1 MNRRPPRPAAIN
13 GELTTSDRRV
23 KANGASPGPAHT
35 RVSSSADSEID
46 TPAAP
51 LATVRHGEGPA
62 RSGCLVASH
71 AYTGRVLNVADLEP
85 HRVRPL
91 LRAEYDSLVETGAF
105 DGERVELLDGL
116 LVTMTPQDAAHA
128 YTVER
133 LAHALT
139 LALADRAI
147 VRVQSPLAL
156 GDRSQP
162 EPDIAVVKTADYSA
176 EHPAAA
182 LVVIEV
188 ATSSLRQDRRVKTPL
203 YATANIPELWLV
215 DVKARR
221 IDVHCDPRG
230 DGYHTIATHAESESS
245 RYPRSPT

>member
-1 MNRRPPRPAAIN
+1 MR
-13 GELTTSDRRV
+13 LLL
-23 KANGASPGPAHT
+23 AS
-35 RVSSSADSEID
+35 
-46 TPAAP
+46 
-51 LATVRHGEGPA
+51 
-62 RSGCLVASH
+62 
-71 AYTGRVLNVADLEP
+71 
-85 HRVRPL
+85 
-91 LRAEYDSLVETGAF
+91 
-105 DGERVELLDGL
+105 
-116 LVTMTPQDAAHA
+116 
-128 YTVER
+128 
-133 LAHALT
+133 LT

-203 YATANIPELWLV
+203 YAAANIPEFWLV

-221 IDVHCDPRG
+221 IEVHRDPRG
-230 DGYHTIATHAESESS
+230 DGYHTIPTHAESEIISLS
-245 RYPRSPT
+245 AFADVAVRIDAVLPTRR